1 VANGLRTDHPIPD
14 LPFVD
19 DGHIPVDEPKAIEA
33 IGRREGGR
41 TWGREDR
48 SRHGGWV
55 AFTTEERRHDLAWVV
70 RWHPEHGRSVVLYRD
85 EDASSVHSIL
95 MWEEPAALLF
105 RAGGYW
111 WDGAIWYRPSQIWDA
126 AAEEFYRRPVPAAVT
141 VTAGDLLQNGG
152 DASRA
157 QLLSIDEVDF
167 EADPPA
173 NWRDHLALW
182 ASRRDDRG
190 LADNVV
196 TLAAPE
202 LTGDQ
207 LVGVTEMARI
217 AGIAASTLRAYIS
230 RDQSD
235 VPAPQANVQ
244 GRNAWARPVAEEWA
258 EQRHRSAEGLT
269 DAVSADRDGNSLPV
283 GTVEVW
289 TRFSRIFY
297 SHLWER
303 PGWRKRWALRWRTEA
318 AVRAVAEELSWDVAA
333 SLTDLIPT
341 YRLAITIRHAFLH
354 EFATGKHLQ
363 PGITDPD
370 QASYQFAGVGHDVAK
385 MLDWLVRHHP
395 AAAGSCIQ
403 QIIGEAERE
412 LDIPRQVAER
422 SITTA
427 LTLDGTLDRHARE
440 DFLQRVLAPQANG
453 TS

>member
-1 VANGLRTDHPIPD
+1 MTSGYAVRG
-14 LPFVD
+14 
-19 DGHIPVDEPKAIEA
+19 
-33 IGRREGGR
+33 
-41 TWGREDR
+41 R
-48 SRHGGWV
+48 SRLSPIVSGGD
-55 AFTTEERRHDLAWVV
+55 RR
-70 RWHPEHGRSVVLYRD
+70 
-85 EDASSVHSIL
+85 
-95 MWEEPAALLF
+95 
-105 RAGGYW
+105 
-111 WDGAIWYRPSQIWDA
+111 WDA
-126 AAEEFYRRPVPAAVT
+126 AAEEYYRRPVPAAVT
-141 VTAGDLLQNGG
+141 ITAGDLLQNGG

-157 QLLSIDEVDF
+157 QLLSIDEVNL

-182 ASRRDDRG
+182 ASRREDRG

-283 GTVEVW
+283 GTAEVW

-303 PGWRKRWALRWRTEA
+303 PGWRKRWALRWRTKT
-318 AVRAVAEELSWDVAA
+318 AVRDVAEELSWDVAA

-354 EFATGKHLQ
+354 EFATGKYLE

-370 QASYQFAGVGHDVAK
+370 QAGYQFAGIGHDVAK
-385 MLDWLVRHHP
+385 MLDWLVRHDP

-427 LTLDGTLDRHARE
+427 LTLDGTLDRHVRE
-440 DFLQRVLAPQANG
+440 DFLQRVLAPQTND